1 MSPSL
6 ANALAT
12 SIDPRHETEEALL
25 PVLIPFSQRE
35 PARG

>member
-25 PVLIPFSQRE
+25 PVLTLISQCAS
-35 PARG
+35 ARG